1 MINDYVH
8 SSLLVVFQKKI
19 VQSVVTT
26 IGSIVETQ
34 TPSHRLRYDG
44 DIGFQTS
51 ITGRGVALVMG
62 PPTVWV
68 TARIVDTGPIA
79 RWGTV
84 GNIVWQLGVDS
95 GVDARKKLLGFCVS
109 GKDGS
114 SLPNSRERGC
124 NLGHGGITVGC
135 TFGRDVYGIIVV
147 SHRSGIRLY
156 QPTCTNS
163 GTSFIGDSS
172 TVQHGTA
179 NVSSTNL
186 VATTSGMG
194 EGGPDCQGKEGSSGG
209 RNHFA
214 CVIKRRERLLLFL
227 EVKSGKGKTR

>member
-1 MINDYVH
+1 MINDRVH

-68 TARIVDTGPIA
+68 TARVVDTGPVA
-79 RWGTV
+79 RGGTV
-84 GNIVWQLGVDS
+84 GNIVWKLGVDS

-135 TFGRDVYGIIVV
+135 TFGGDVYVNHLWSAIALKYDCINLPVLAAALASSVTARLYNMGPPTFRRPISWPPHPVWAKAVPTVRVRNAAAVEGII
-147 SHRSGIRLY
+147 S
-156 QPTCTNS
+156 P
-163 GTSFIGDSS
+163 
-172 TVQHGTA
+172 A
-179 NVSSTNL
+179 
-186 VATTSGMG
+186 
-194 EGGPDCQGKEGSSGG
+194 
-209 RNHFA
+209 
-214 CVIKRRERLLLFL
+214 
-227 EVKSGKGKTR
+227 

>member
-1 MINDYVH
+1 MPFVVSPHSLEWPVHDIGSYVKPIHTCKLEHVMINDHVH

-68 TARIVDTGPIA
+68 TARVVDTGPVA
-79 RWGTV
+79 RGGTV
-84 GNIVWQLGVDS
+84 GNIVWKLGVDS

-135 TFGRDVYGIIVV
+135 TFGGDVYVNHCG
-147 SHRSGIRLY
+147 
-156 QPTCTNS
+156 QPS
-163 GTSFIGDSS
+163 
-172 TVQHGTA
+172 
-179 NVSSTNL
+179 L
-186 VATTSGMG
+186 
-194 EGGPDCQGKEGSSGG
+194 
-209 RNHFA
+209 
-214 CVIKRRERLLLFL
+214 
-227 EVKSGKGKTR
+227 